1 MLFSAFRVDHSI
13 VGTKEEVKS
22 CKGMAHN
29 GKVIPNCVY
38 ASNPY
43 HECTDACLTKLKD
56 GPPQKQKKNSDY
68 RRTDGEQGKK
78 MNEGKRIHPDC
89 PKASNPYHE
98 CNEHCFKG
106 MSGTDSG
113 VIPLKFG
120 RKKKLGSK
128 PELPVLDSIPPSKVG
143 AIYFSDVSYSEKK
156 KDGLKSSERIS
167 SKPISGEVNYK
178 DPSSNM
184 EQPRSPK
191 SEPES
196 RNDMP
201 VNHKDKAMDS
211 DELCPNPIQTYN
223 EEKKNA
229 SHKVVPHPTD
239 TDDLITR
246 ATGRMDFSFS
256 GASISNEDSDDE
268 ETESV
273 VSESRVPIGR
283 YHVKGVLLPFC
294 NLSFTSM
301 AI

>member
-56 GPPQKQKKNSDY
+56 GPPQKQKKN
-68 RRTDGEQGKK
+68 
-78 MNEGKRIHPDC
+78 
-89 PKASNPYHE
+89 
-98 CNEHCFKG
+98 
-106 MSGTDSG
+106 SG